1 MSSTAENLRFWDSF
15 DWPLHGEEW
24 SKPFG
29 NSEAQWWFLVMPRIH
44 RWLPAKT
51 ILELGVGHGRW
62 TKFLLRNCEQLTAV
76 DLSPACVE
84 YCRNVFG
91 EDERRRFVVN
101 DGMSLPQVPDASVD
115 LIFSF
120 DSLVHAEADAL
131 ASYLL
136 EFRRVLKAGGTG
148 FIHHSNLG
156 QYPRRLA
163 VYDRIRRMTPA
174 EWWQPGTKRTSLP
187 QRALQLALSLNTAAW
202 RAPSMSAARFAE
214 MTHAAGLTMV
224 AQETINWGYGR
235 CLIDC
240 LSTFR
245 NGVTETAR
253 APVGANRTFG
263 RPRSRFVQL
272 AQLYCREERK

>member
-1 MSSTAENLRFWDSF
+1 MPSISENLRFWDSF

-29 NSEAQWWFLVMPRIH
+29 NSETLWWFLVLPRIH
-44 RWLPAKT
+44 RWLPVKT
-51 ILELGVGHGRW
+51 ILEVGVGHGRW
-62 TKFLLRNCEQLTAV
+62 TEFLIGNCDQLTAV

-84 YCRNVFG
+84 YCRQVFG

-101 DGMSLPQVPDASVD
+101 DGMSLPEVPDDSVD

-120 DSLVHAEADAL
+120 DSLIHAEADAL
-131 ASYLL
+131 ASYLF
-136 EFRRVLKAGGTG
+136 EFRRVLKPGGTG

-156 QYPRRLA
+156 QYPGRLA
-163 VYDRIRRMTPA
+163 VYDWIRRVTPA
-174 EWWQPGTKRTSLP
+174 EWWQPGTKKVSLP
-187 QRALQLALSLNTAAW
+187 QQALQVALSLSTAAW

-214 MTHAAGLTMV
+214 MAQAAGLTMV

-245 NGVTETAR
+245 SGVAETGW
-253 APVGANRTFG
+253 APVRANRSFG
-263 RPRSRFVQL
+263 RPRSGFLQL
-272 AQLYCREERK
+272 AQLYCREEFK